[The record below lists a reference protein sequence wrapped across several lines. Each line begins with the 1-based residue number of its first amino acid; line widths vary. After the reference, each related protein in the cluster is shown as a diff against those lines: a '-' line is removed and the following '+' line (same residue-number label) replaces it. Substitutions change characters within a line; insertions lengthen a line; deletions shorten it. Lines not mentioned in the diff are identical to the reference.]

1 MKRYTISLTC
11 SKSEYNEIKKY
22 FEIMSVELML
32 YGIRFSYNRHRA
44 QIGGFLNPG
53 RKSIVKKETS
63 LITTRQAKIRL
74 KNWKMMI
81 KHYREKG
88 YSYPT
93 ISRIKKKMML
103 IANNKR

>member
-1 MKRYTISLTC
+1 MKRYTLFLNC

-22 FEIMSVELML
+22 FEIMSVESILF
-32 YGIRFSYNRHRA
+32 GIRFSYNRHRA
-44 QIGGFLNPG
+44 QMGGFLNPG

-63 LITTRQAKIRL
+63 LITKRQANIRL

-93 ISRIKKKMML
+93 ISRIKKTMML
-103 IANNKR
+103 IANKKD